1 MNLEEVSNIAME
13 IISYAGCA
21 KSCYMNAL
29 QHYKKGKDK
38 AGNDC
43 IAEGDKAMLVAHK
56 SHASLLSV
64 EMNQQEPQASLLL
77 MHAEDQLMHAETIK
91 ILAEELKD
99 VYATGGK
106 NNE

>member
-29 QHYKKGKDK
+29 QHYKKGENEE
-38 AGNDC
+38 ANDF
-43 IAEGDKAMLVAHK
+43 ILEGDKSMVVAHK
-56 SHASLLSV
+56 SHASLLSI

-77 MHAEDQLMHAETIK
+77 IHAEDQLMHAETIK

-99 VYATGGK
+99 VYVKKG
-106 NNE
+106 

>member
-21 KSCYMNAL
+21 KSYYMNAL
-29 QHYKKGKDK
+29 QCYKKGKNEE
-38 AGNDC
+38 ANVC
-43 IAEGDKAMLVAHK
+43 ISEGDKAMLVAHK
-56 SHASLLSV
+56 SHASLLSI

-77 MHAEDQLMHAETIK
+77 MHAEDQLMNAETIK

-99 VYATGGK
+99 LYVMGGK